1 MDTLFEEFTI
11 SILKLNKVVHRIK
24 LYEMESFG
32 LQAIHVMCIFYIAH
46 SEDGVTA
53 GDLARQALEDKA
65 AVSRAIS
72 LLKSKGYVQS
82 TEQKYNS
89 KLRLT
94 DEGRKVAEF
103 IDGAAERAVN
113 AGMADTL
120 TDETRREFYTTLN
133 HIYNNLKDYYDK
145 LLEERKERNKK

>member
-11 SILKLNKVVHRIK
+11 SILKLNKVVQRIK

-46 SEDGVTA
+46 SEEGVTV
-53 GDLARQALEDKA
+53 GDLARQSMEDKA

-72 LLKSKGYVQS
+72 LLKSKGYVE
-82 TEQKYNS
+82 TPAQKYNS

-94 DEGRKVAEF
+94 EEGKKVAEF
-103 IDGAAERAVN
+103 IDEAAERAVN

-120 TDETRREFYTTLN
+120 NEETRREFYTTLN
-133 HIYNNLKDYYDK
+133 HIYDNLKTYYDGLVAK
-145 LLEERKERNKK
+145 RKENKK

>member
-11 SILKLNKVVHRIK
+11 SILKLNKVVQRIK

-46 SEDGVTA
+46 SEEGVTV
-53 GDLARQALEDKA
+53 GDLARQSMEDKA

-72 LLKSKGYVQS
+72 LLKSKGYVQEP
-82 TEQKYNS
+82 TQKYNS

-120 TDETRREFYTTLN
+120 NEETRREFYNTLN
-133 HIYNNLKDYYDK
+133 HIYANLKTYYDGLVAK
-145 LLEERKERNKK
+145 RKENKK